1 MGTAMAA
8 ARSPISRDEALVL
21 YLRIGGRR
29 SLTRLHRHITETTPA
44 AAVCLRTLK
53 EWSRRYSWTRRAA
66 EFDADAAHRLVER
79 AQRDIVEEQFD
90 RIRSL
95 RIVAKNCLEAAG
107 AIEIDL
113 SSGTAAEVRTLTTA
127 AIDAI
132 KMIEVLTGG
141 VSDRT
146 ETAPGIAAEAKQLRQ
161 KLERQK
167 RAGTTPHAP
176 RLEEETRNGAALIA
190 GVAGNGPPAL
200 TGESQPRSA
209 VPYAQRARGPS

>member
-1 MGTAMAA
+1 MMMAT
-8 ARSPISRDEALVL
+8 RNPISRDEALGL
-21 YLRIGGRR
+21 YLRLGGRR
-29 SLTRLHRHITETTPA
+29 SLTRLHRQITETTPA

-66 EFDADAAHRLVER
+66 DFDADAAHRLVER

-95 RIVAKNCLEAAG
+95 RIVAKNCLDAAG
-107 AIEIDL
+107 AIEIDP
-113 SSGTAAEVRTLTTA
+113 SSGTAAEVRTLTTT

-146 ETAPGIAAEAKQLRQ
+146 ETARGIAIEAKELLQ
-161 KLERQK
+161 KLEQQK
-167 RAGTTPHAP
+167 RAGMDQARSRPEDVPMVGTTTI
-176 RLEEETRNGAALIA
+176 TR
-190 GVAGNGPPAL
+190 VAENRTATL
-200 TGESQPRSA
+200 AGESQARPA
-209 VPYAQRARGPS
+209 VPYPEHARGRS

>member
-1 MGTAMAA
+1 MMMIATHN
-8 ARSPISRDEALVL
+8 PISRDEALGL
-21 YLRIGGRR
+21 YLRLGGRR
-29 SLTRLHRHITETTPA
+29 SLTRLHRQITETTPA

-66 EFDADAAHRLVER
+66 DFDADAAHRLIER

-95 RIVAKNCLEAAG
+95 RIVAKHCLEAAG
-107 AIEIDL
+107 AIEIDP
-113 SSGTAAEVRTLTTA
+113 SSGTAAEVRTLTTT

-132 KMIEVLTGG
+132 RMIEVLTGG

-146 ETAPGIAAEAKQLRQ
+146 ETARGIAAEAKDLLQ

-167 RAGTTPHAP
+167 RAGATPHAP
-176 RLEEETRNGAALIA
+176 HPNEEENDRVATIPR
-190 GVAGNGPPAL
+190 VAGNGSPAL
-200 TGESQPRSA
+200 AGES
-209 VPYAQRARGPS
+209 

>member
-8 ARSPISRDEALVL
+8 ARNPISRDEALAL
-21 YLRIGGRR
+21 YLRLGGRR
-29 SLTRLHRHITETTPA
+29 SLTRLHRQITETTPA

-66 EFDADAAHRLVER
+66 EFDAGAAHRLVER

-113 SSGTAAEVRTLTTA
+113 SSGTAAEIRTLTTT

-141 VSDRT
+141 VSDRI
-146 ETAPGIAAEAKQLRQ
+146 ESGGGIATEARELLQ
-161 KLERQK
+161 KLEGQK
-167 RAGTTPHAP
+167 RGSITARPLQP
-176 RLEEETRNGAALIA
+176 KEETIGCAALIP
-190 GVAGNGPPAL
+190 GV
-200 TGESQPRSA
+200 GENSRVSNK
-209 VPYAQRARGPS
+209 S